1 VDRLSTNF
9 PTSLDSITNPNSSDP
24 LSSPSHS
31 EQHIFANTAIEA
43 IEAKLGIDGSSDINS
58 IEYRLTQV
66 EQSGGNTDVI
76 LGLQGNND
84 LTVNGIENPTTI
96 DTLDTA
102 TWQSAEYSLKVTQGS
117 NIYTSNM
124 SVVFDGSSAYVSETD
139 IITNSD
145 SFTDLATF
153 DFSYSGSII
162 NLVVTPVSGTVSVR
176 FIRTALKK

>member
-1 VDRLSTNF
+1 
-9 PTSLDSITNPNSSDP
+9 
-24 LSSPSHS
+24 
-31 EQHIFANTAIEA
+31 
-43 IEAKLGIDGSSDINS
+43 
-58 IEYRLTQV
+58 
-66 EQSGGNTDVI
+66 
-76 LGLQGNND
+76 
-84 LTVNGIENPTTI
+84 
-96 DTLDTA
+96 
-102 TWQSAEYSLKVTQGS
+102 
-117 NIYTSNM
+117 M